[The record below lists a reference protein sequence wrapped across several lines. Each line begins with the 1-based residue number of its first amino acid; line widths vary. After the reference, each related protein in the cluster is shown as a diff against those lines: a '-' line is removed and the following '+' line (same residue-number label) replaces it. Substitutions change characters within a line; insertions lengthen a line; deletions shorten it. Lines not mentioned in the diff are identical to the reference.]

1 MRSDAAPLRFRHECH
16 FGAGPLPE
24 GGARFR
30 LWAPDAPRV
39 ELLLGDSVLPMQRAD
54 DGTHEIVAPQA
65 QAGMTYAYRVDDGG
79 PVPDPASRAQVGD
92 VEGPSRIVDPLAYT
106 WRTGTWHG
114 LPWSQA
120 VICEVHV
127 GTCGGFAGLREQL
140 PRLAAAGY
148 TAIELMPIAEFPGAR
163 NWGYDGVLPYAPESS
178 YGTPDELKALVDAAH
193 ELGLMLLLDVVYN
206 HFGPRGNALGR
217 YASAFFDHD
226 RPTPWGE
233 AIDFTRSAVRRFY
246 IDNALLWINEYR
258 FDGLRLDAVHAI
270 APEDFLLDLSAAVR
284 AACTKG
290 RHVHLVL
297 ENEHNA
303 AHLLERAF
311 DAQWNDDG
319 HNALHALLTGE
330 QHSYYADFAG
340 HTTAQL
346 ATVLAEGFAFQG
358 QRTRHGQP
366 RGEPSAHLPPTAF
379 VLFAQNH
386 DQIGNR
392 PLGERLSTLTS
403 VAAMRAATALVALT
417 PMIPLFFMGDEW
429 GCRTPFLFFT
439 DYQGELARK
448 VSAGRREEFKA
459 FFAGSRRAPR
469 LPDPNTPTTYDK
481 SLPRVHSPIAA
492 QRWST
497 WFTQLLL
504 TRRKALVPALD
515 DACAIDCQVLGTAAV
530 VARWRLGDG
539 RVWELAANLGPVAA
553 RILTCDE
560 ADRPVYAVPARAGAA
575 RCAGELPPYSVVVR
589 VSATPS

>member
-16 FGAGPLPE
+16 SGAEPLPE

-206 HFGPRGNALGR
+206 HFGPRGNALRR
-217 YASAFFDHD
+217 YAS
-226 RPTPWGE
+226 
-233 AIDFTRSAVRRFY
+233 
-246 IDNALLWINEYR
+246 
-258 FDGLRLDAVHAI
+258 
-270 APEDFLLDLSAAVR
+270 
-284 AACTKG
+284 
-290 RHVHLVL
+290 
-297 ENEHNA
+297 
-303 AHLLERAF
+303 
-311 DAQWNDDG
+311 
-319 HNALHALLTGE
+319 
-330 QHSYYADFAG
+330 
-340 HTTAQL
+340 AQL